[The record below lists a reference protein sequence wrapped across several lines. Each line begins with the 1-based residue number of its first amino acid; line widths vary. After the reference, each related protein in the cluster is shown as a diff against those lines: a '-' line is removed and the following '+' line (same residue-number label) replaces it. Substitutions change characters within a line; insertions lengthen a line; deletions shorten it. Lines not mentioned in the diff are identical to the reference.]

1 MYDLDFSTVDD
12 LLGRWRISDCDP
24 YWMVR
29 KACLLL
35 EVHRIAEA
43 VDAFQQALTNIRKTP
58 SERDGVGGLS
68 RQGWALWMAWALESR
83 YYTEKVPNRPDTRP
97 FLRRWR
103 ELAPSK
109 CDALAEKQE
118 YVKDV
123 RRSDDS
129 QEAPAFDVGRRQRP
143 GYRISN
149 EGYYRWLHARRA
161 VRLCEVAA
169 LPIADSSYGAATDVS
184 KSAGD
189 ALSSTEPE
197 LATRLLLR
205 TLNFDGDV
213 VLKRVLSRPR
223 VANLDSDSCKTLTD
237 IAERIMDHAVV
248 ELRDR
253 QEKRGSWVERM
264 RVAMEVMSRLVVRLE
279 PGRVENVFE
288 RSLKYYRDEETLDHL
303 WLMEPIRNLLCRSW
317 ETLPDRDRTER
328 ILDILELPIVGLN
341 GFKQSWTGHYEPIYL
356 VSDSPSGPERT
367 AGNEARWEVL
377 MGTLIRGLNEDGE
390 PRKRASVRV
399 AYLALQDRLTEA
411 EKDAVLAS
419 MWSKEFT
426 RTDDLPSGTLLH
438 DWVFFVLPEPE
449 LGMAENRFRGKWL
462 SSGSKFGE
470 ETSDVNNVLWKIGST
485 ISGLR
490 RHGRKLN
497 LGKDE
502 REHVTTVID
511 RWAKSPLPGHLFMRM
526 PMQGQTKLPIRRAI
540 GGLREILLEVELPED
555 VAVALCERIEKL
567 KDAEIYGLSLTAGL
581 SRVLPK
587 QFDSQ
592 VLDMRMALCS
602 ENADLVEDAASGLL
616 FWLKAAN
623 NSDREI
629 PSPPDDLLREISV
642 LIATRRRGSLVEAM
656 QVARWVFEHGRQTQR
671 DRIAELVL
679 HGLGYLVEDL
689 KYSRASDDSRD
700 DDTPTLRWRCVQLA
714 IAMSKNGF
722 GEEWAVKRWLS
733 VMDIDPLPEVRN
745 AMGPTFAD
753 NPEAGHDEN
762 DENGI

>member
-12 LLGRWRISDCDP
+12 LLGRWRIGDCDP

-35 EVHRIAEA
+35 EVHRVDDA
-43 VDAFQQALTNIRKTP
+43 VDVFQQALTNIRKIP
-58 SERDGVGGLS
+58 SERDDVGGLS
-68 RQGWALWMAWALESR
+68 REGWALWMAWALESR
-83 YYTEKVPNRPDTRP
+83 YYTEKVPNRPDTKP

-103 ELAPSK
+103 ELAPYK

-149 EGYYRWLHARRA
+149 EAYYRWLHARRA
-161 VRLCEVAA
+161 VSLCEVAS
-169 LPIADSSYGAATDVS
+169 LPIVSSSYGAATDVS

-205 TLNFDGDV
+205 TLNYDGDV

-223 VANLDSDSCKTLTD
+223 VAKLDSDSCKALAD
-237 IAERIMDHAVV
+237 LADRIVDQAVV

-253 QEKRGSWVERM
+253 QARGPWVERM
-264 RVAMEVMSRLVVRLE
+264 RVAMEVMSRLVVRLD
-279 PGRVENVFE
+279 PSRVERAFE
-288 RSLKYYRDEETLDHL
+288 RALKYYRDEETLKHL

-317 ETLPDRDRTER
+317 ETLPEGVRTER
-328 ILDILELPIVGLN
+328 VLDILELPIVGLN

-367 AGNEARWEVL
+367 AVNEARWEELVR
-377 MGTLIRGLNEDGE
+377 TLIRGLSVGGE

-399 AYLALQDRLTEA
+399 AYLALLDRLTEA

-426 RTDDLPSGTLLH
+426 RSDDLPSGTLLH
-438 DWVFFVLPEPE
+438 DWVFFILPEPE

-462 SSGSKFGE
+462 SSGSKFGD

-490 RHGRKLN
+490 RHGRNLN

-502 REHVTTVID
+502 REHITTVVD
-511 RWAKSPLPGHLFMRM
+511 QWAKSLLPGHLFVPM
-526 PMQGQTKLPIRRAI
+526 PMQGQIKLPIRRAI
-540 GGLREILLEVELPED
+540 GGLREILLEVDLPED
-555 VAVALCERIEKL
+555 VAAALCERIEKL
-567 KDAEIYGLSLTAGL
+567 KNAEIYGLT
-581 SRVLPK
+581 SR
-587 QFDSQ
+587 
-592 VLDMRMALCS
+592 
-602 ENADLVEDAASGLL
+602 LVCAEYCRSNLIV
-616 FWLKAAN
+616 WHWTC
-623 NSDREI
+623 E
-629 PSPPDDLLREISV
+629 LR
-642 LIATRRRGSLVEAM
+642 
-656 QVARWVFEHGRQTQR
+656 
-671 DRIAELVL
+671 
-679 HGLGYLVEDL
+679 
-689 KYSRASDDSRD
+689 
-700 DDTPTLRWRCVQLA
+700 
-714 IAMSKNGF
+714 
-722 GEEWAVKRWLS
+722 
-733 VMDIDPLPEVRN
+733 
-745 AMGPTFAD
+745 
-753 NPEAGHDEN
+753 
-762 DENGI
+762 